1 MTPQLGPL
9 DILAI
14 TFPIFAIIALGYG
27 AVKSEYFPKEGSR
40 FLSVFVIQL
49 AIPAMLFKALSE
61 KHINEIFD
69 LEFFSAYAI
78 GTFAT
83 YFLVLWLSQ
92 RSGHSPSHNAIAAA
106 GGASSNTAFVGLP
119 IALSYFGNQAIIGVA
134 LVFIFEN
141 IIMLPVILAFV
152 EMSSA
157 GKKSFI
163 QAFLGSIKNLGKS
176 PLVIAAAAGVLFSI
190 LDLKLPAPMSKVVTM
205 ISLTSGGVAL
215 FAIGGFLV
223 GVSTQGMIPKISLIA
238 FAKLFIHPLAVLG
251 IILILPPFDPILQAT
266 AVLLAGMPMFSIY
279 PIIGQK
285 VGEEKICAAALLFT
299 TICSFATISGLLWL
313 MHYLHY

>member
-1 MTPQLGPL
+1 MTSNLGPL

-27 AVKSEYFPKEGSR
+27 AVKSQYFPKEGSR

-69 LEFFSAYAI
+69 FEFFSAYAI
-78 GTFAT
+78 GTFIT
-83 YFLVLWLSQ
+83 FFFVLWFSK
-92 RSGHSPSHNAIAAA
+92 RRKNPSSHSALAAA
-106 GGASSNTAFVGLP
+106 GAASSNTAFVGLP
-119 IALSYFGNQAIIGVA
+119 IALAYFGNQAIIGVA

-152 EMSSA
+152 EMSSTE
-157 GKKSFI
+157 KKSFS
-163 QAFLGSIKNLGKS
+163 QAFMGSIKSLSRS
-176 PLVIAAAAGVLFSI
+176 PLVIAAITGGLFSI
-190 LDLKLPAPMSKVVTM
+190 LDIKLPAPITKVITM
-205 ISLTSGGVAL
+205 LSLTSGGIAL

-223 GVSTQGMIPKISLIA
+223 GVSTKGMISKISYIA
-238 FAKLFIHPLAVLG
+238 FAKLFIHPLVILAV
-251 IILILPPFDPILQAT
+251 ILILPPFDPVLQAT
-266 AVLLAGMPMFSIY
+266 AVLLASMPMFSIY

-313 MHYLHY
+313 LHYFHY